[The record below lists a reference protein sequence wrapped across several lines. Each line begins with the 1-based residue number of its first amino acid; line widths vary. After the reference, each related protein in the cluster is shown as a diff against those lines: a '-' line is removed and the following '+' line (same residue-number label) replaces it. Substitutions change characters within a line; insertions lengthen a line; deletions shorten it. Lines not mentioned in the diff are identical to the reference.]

1 VASIKILDQT
11 YMLPAIATERF
22 RALQNQVQEQQ
33 QVIQT
38 GRRSQP
44 RLWGMIPR
52 SPLMLTPEE
61 RWRELDRLVHNYDAI
76 IAELRTSKEAYET
89 FFGQLAAGVQ
99 QALVRQSE
107 AMQRE
112 EEERLADAQHPG
124 TQQDETLQRLVHED
138 GERLMQGVRLLGQAA
153 LLLLKK
159 IALCQ
164 DGLSRL
170 VSDQDL
176 QRRVL
181 TELTARLELHRR
193 AYLRRQRI
201 EQLVQ
206 DAARMAEVALHF
218 EAYLRDHLGPLQ
230 GLLEQVVRVDSDLHR
245 TVTEIEDL
253 TRQLVQQQRLTPLS
267 GSRML
272 DERWLTFLTTSQLKK
287 ERLIEIWERLERQD
301 GALEALEFDIATG
314 ASKAASPVLTALEN
328 IRTLVEVRL
337 APLVL
342 AQVTAEP
349 EMPQKSAPM
358 QKVVSVTALE
368 PRLVDR
374 FGISFVL
381 IPAGTFQMGS
391 DRGDDNE
398 KSMHTVRISQPFYLG
413 IFPVTQR
420 QWEVVMGSNPSRFQ
434 GSEHPVEQVSWDK
447 VQEFIRSLN
456 THEGRALYRLPTEAE
471 WEYVARAGAT
481 GDYCFGDDVT
491 QLSQYAWYAN
501 NAKDTTHP
509 VGQLQPNA
517 WGLYD
522 MHGNV
527 WEWVQDWHAR
537 HEYQS
542 RAAAGTT
549 VVDPPGPGAGSLRVN
564 RGGGWSSDARLCR
577 SAYRNNGAPGYRSS
591 YRNSNLGFRLLRMVQ

>member
-1 VASIKILDQT
+1 VTSVTILDQT
-11 YMLPAIATERF
+11 YTLPVIVTERF
-22 RALQNQVQEQQ
+22 RVLQNQVREQQ

-44 RLWGMIPR
+44 RLLGLIPR
-52 SPLMLTPEE
+52 APLTLTPEE

-76 IAELRTSKEAYET
+76 IAALRTSKEAYEA
-89 FFGQLAAGVQ
+89 FFGQIATGVH
-99 QALVRQSE
+99 QALIRQGE

-164 DGLSRL
+164 EGLARL

-201 EQLVQ
+201 DQLVQ

-218 EAYLRDHLGPLQ
+218 EEYLRDHLGPLQ

-245 TVTEIEDL
+245 AVVEIEDL
-253 TRQLVQQQRLTPLS
+253 TRQLVQQQRLTALP
-267 GSRML
+267 GSEML

-287 ERLIEIWERLERQD
+287 ERLVEIWGRLEQQD
-301 GALEALEFDIATG
+301 GNLEALEVDMATSVPNTG
-314 ASKAASPVLTALEN
+314 SPILMALDN
-328 IRTLVEVRL
+328 IRTLVEARL
-337 APLVL
+337 APLV
-342 AQVTAEP
+342 P
-349 EMPQKSAPM
+349 EHGTREVEASSAAPRQRAVSISAP
-358 QKVVSVTALE
+358 E

-391 DRGDDNE
+391 NHGADDE
-398 KSMHTVRISQPFYLG
+398 KPVHAVHISQPFYLG
-413 IFPVTQR
+413 LYPVTQR
-420 QWEVVMGSNPSRFQ
+420 QWEAVMGDRPSHFRGQ
-434 GSEHPVEQVSWDK
+434 DYPVDQISWDK
-447 VQEFIRSLN
+447 VQEFIRSVN
-456 THEGRALYRLPTEAE
+456 THEGRTRYRLPTEAE
-471 WEYVARAGAT
+471 WEYAARVGAT
-481 GDYCFGDDVT
+481 GNYCYGDDVT
-491 QLSQYAWYAN
+491 QLSQYAWYAD
-501 NAKDTTHP
+501 AQGTTHP
-509 VGQLQPNA
+509 VGQLQPNT

-527 WEWVQDWHAR
+527 WEWVQDWYDAR
-537 HEYQS
+537 EYQH
-542 RAAAGTT
+542 RTAAGRA
-549 VVDPPGPGAGSLRVN
+549 VVDPTGPAAGSYRVGRGGSCCSGAG
-564 RGGGWSSDARLCR
+564 DCR
-577 SAYRNNGAPGYRSS
+577 SANRSRGAPSFR
-591 YRNSNLGFRLLRMVQ
+591 LATFGFRLLRMVP